1 MRKDRRLGLSRRTW
15 IIILIMVLAA
25 GFFDLLDHTLA
36 TESLYASSR
45 FCRVAKLYG
54 ID

>member
-1 MRKDRRLGLSRRTW
+1 MKEIGTESKDLDYYTHHGISGR
-15 IIILIMVLAA
+15 I
-25 GFFDLLDHTLA
+25 FDLLDHTLA